1 MPRGGKRANA
11 GRPLKYPK
19 NFRIALI
26 NEYGLLKAKNPLWT
40 DQQILDQL
48 QADGKIDK
56 KGRSTITRMLEP
68 RYNRYITIDGSFNLK
83 ELLTTSNRDG
93 ILAALPPLEKK
104 Y

>member
-19 NFRIALI
+19 NFRIALV

-40 DQQILDQL
+40 SQQILDQL
-48 QADGKIDK
+48 QAEGKIDK
-56 KGRSTITRMLEP
+56 KERATITRMLEP
-68 RYNRYITIDGSFNLK
+68 RYNRYTTIDGNFNLK

-93 ILAALPPLEKK
+93 ILAALPTLEKK
-104 Y
+104 N